1 MADKPGL
8 EDLIN
13 SVVGSITMTSSV
25 QEAVGKLQIDALT
38 AASTV
43 TSDLIKT
50 NVPSPDIAAENLKI
64 QQAVTEKTIAAI
76 KALGPKDD
84 SSSGS
89 GA

>member
-1 MADKPGL
+1 MADKPGV

-25 QEAVGKLQIDALT
+25 QEAVGKLQVDALA

-43 TSDLIKT
+43 TADLIKT
-50 NVPSPDIAAENLKI
+50 NVPSPDLAEENLKI
-64 QQAVTEKTIAAI
+64 QKAVSEKTIAAI
-76 KALGPKDD
+76 HALGPKGDT
-84 SSSGS
+84 SSGS